1 MGESFGKTPKEKVKE
16 LCNNISKK
24 IFEKKERSI
33 KSEMLYN
40 EITKSDSFVGIK
52 KIRHI
57 PATTVSIRNDSY
69 DILQYI
75 QRVGVN
81 TKVFEKDEVIQFN
94 LIPLDGKVYPFSPM
108 EALLSE
114 IYLLWLITQTHVSF
128 FENGGHPDKV
138 FMLPKEIAGSKNHQY
153 LIETLQKYK
162 KIQNKHGSLVFTG
175 ELKIEDLQK
184 IENQMEHRELG
195 LYVVGV
201 LAMMYGIP
209 SGRIPFLIGK
219 AANNGDA
226 GGLADSGY
234 WRKISVWQS
243 KIEELYNKHI
253 FNPYFKLNMYFKRQ
267 YKQDEVREVQI
278 EMTKTQ
284 VAEQRMR
291 MGIWTRYEVGKY
303 LDVPPEV
310 IDQAKIEQEEYQK
323 SQMLLQNSAPNN
335 NVLPEPDKQ
344 LKNSVKKNTQDEKKE
359 LRKKSYK
366 IKTISDDEIKVTE
379 DES

>member
-1 MGESFGKTPKEKVKE
+1 
-16 LCNNISKK
+16 
-24 IFEKKERSI
+24 
-33 KSEMLYN
+33 
-40 EITKSDSFVGIK
+40 
-52 KIRHI
+52 
-57 PATTVSIRNDSY
+57 
-69 DILQYI
+69 
-75 QRVGVN
+75 
-81 TKVFEKDEVIQFN
+81 
-94 LIPLDGKVYPFSPM
+94 
-108 EALLSE
+108 
-114 IYLLWLITQTHVSF
+114 VSF

-209 SGRIPFLIGK
+209 YGRIPFLIGK